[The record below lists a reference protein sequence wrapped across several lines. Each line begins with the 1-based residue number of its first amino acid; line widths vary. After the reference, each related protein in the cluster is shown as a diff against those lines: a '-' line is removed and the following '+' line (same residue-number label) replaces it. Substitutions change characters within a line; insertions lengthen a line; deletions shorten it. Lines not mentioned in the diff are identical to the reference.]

1 MSGVAGGLSGSPSR
15 SGEAAGGTGGGTGY
29 KAFNPLEIPACRA
42 RVLGTGF
49 VGGKAKGLFLAEQV
63 LARHGLLG
71 TRVTIPPTWVLP
83 TGVFERFLDDNGLG
97 RFSPGARSGEEYEE
111 IVSHFRRAPLPGQVR
126 ERLASWLREVD
137 YPLAVRSS
145 AFLEDSLRYSF
156 AGKYHTVFI
165 PNRGHLVARLEALE
179 AAIKEVYAS
188 VYCPDAVAYRQ
199 RRGLGDDSMAVI
211 LQKLVG
217 EEHRDLFYPEISGVG
232 FSRNYR
238 CWSERVR
245 PGDGVLRLA
254 FGLGTRCTGRGY
266 ARLASLT
273 NPDLRPEGNDPRDVA
288 RYSQEIFDALHL
300 PSGRLQSWNINARPD
315 VVACHPHFSRYA
327 QLYLPGSNELVPP
340 PPVLPGG
347 PPGTRYVFS
356 FPDLARH
363 FGPVIDTAREL
374 FTLLESPGAMDTP
387 VDVEFTYATASGEF
401 ALVQARPLSSYEEF
415 RPVRVPSPLPG
426 EVILQ
431 GDRMMTNGQLE
442 DVNHLVYVD
451 PDLYRE
457 TADKAR
463 VAREVGRINDQLAGD
478 RYILVGPGRWGSS
491 HPAQGVPVQY
501 REVAHAGLLVELG
514 SREEA
519 FIPELSYGTHFFAD
533 LENDRILYLPV
544 FTHLGTNVYN
554 REWFDR
560 YPAEGTGHPAVRI
573 YRGRFSA
580 YLDGHQP
587 LGVVVRRP

>member
-1 MSGVAGGLSGSPSR
+1 MLGS
-15 SGEAAGGTGGGTGY
+15 
-29 KAFNPLEIPACRA
+29 
-42 RVLGTGF
+42 GF

-63 LARHGLLG
+63 LARRGLLG
-71 TRVTIPPTWVLP
+71 TRVVIPPTWVLA
-83 TGVFERFLDDNGLG
+83 TGVFEQFLDENGLY
-97 RFSPGARSGEEYEE
+97 RFSPGARSMEEYAE
-111 IVSHFRRAPLPGQVR
+111 IVAEFGRASLPELARAQ
-126 ERLASWLREVD
+126 LASWLREVD

-165 PNRGHLVARLEALE
+165 PNRGPLEVRMAQLE

-188 VYCPDAVAYRQ
+188 LYCPDAVAYRH

-217 EEHRDLFYPEISGVG
+217 EERCGLFYPEISGVG

-245 PGDGVLRLA
+245 PEDGVLRLA

-288 RYSQEIFDALHL
+288 RYSQEIFDALDL
-300 PSGRLQSWNINARPD
+300 ASGRLQSWNINQRPD
-315 VVACHPHFSRYA
+315 VVACHPHFSWYA
-327 QLYLPGSNELVPP
+327 QLYLAGRNELVDP
-340 PPVLPGG
+340 PPVHPQG

-356 FPDLARH
+356 FPVLGRH
-363 FGPVIDTAREL
+363 FRPVLDLVREL
-374 FTLLESPGAMDTP
+374 FVLLESDQGMDTP
-387 VDVEFTYATASGEF
+387 VDIEFTYSTASGEF
-401 ALVQARPLSSYEEF
+401 SLVQARPLSSYEEF
-415 RPVRVPSPLPG
+415 RPVRIPSPLPG

-431 GDRMMTNGQLE
+431 GDRMMTNGKLE
-442 DVNHLVYVD
+442 NVNYLVYVD

-457 TADKAR
+457 TADKFR
-463 VAREVGRINDQLAGD
+463 VAREVGRVNEGLAGD

-491 HPAQGVPVQY
+491 HPSQGVPVQY

-554 REWFDR
+554 REWFQG
-560 YPAEGTGHPAVRI
+560 YPRQDSGHPAVKI
-573 YRGRFSA
+573 YRGQFSA
-580 YLDGHQP
+580 FLDGRRP
-587 LGVVVRRP
+587 LGVVVCQAR

>member
-1 MSGVAGGLSGSPSR
+1 L
-15 SGEAAGGTGGGTGY
+15 GGGAGY
-29 KAFNPLEIPACRA
+29 VAFNPLDIPACRA
-42 RVLGTGF
+42 RMLGSGF

-63 LARHGLLG
+63 LARRGLLG
-71 TRVTIPPTWVLP
+71 TRVLIPPTWVLP
-83 TGVFERFLDDNGLG
+83 TGVFEQFLDENDLY
-97 RFSPGARSGEEYEE
+97 RFSPGARTMEEYAE
-111 IVSHFRRAPLPGQVR
+111 IVAAFARAPLPGPARQ
-126 ERLASWLREVD
+126 RLASWLAEVD

-165 PNRGHLVARLEALE
+165 PNRGPLEVRLAALE

-211 LQKLVG
+211 LQRLVG

-245 PGDGVLRLA
+245 PEDGVLRLV

-273 NPDLRPEGNDPRDVA
+273 NPELRPEGNDPRDVA

-300 PSGRLQSWNINARPD
+300 PSGRLQSWNINQRPD
-315 VVACHPHFSRYA
+315 VVACHPHFSWYA
-327 QLYLPGSNELVPP
+327 QLYLPDRNELVPP
-340 PPVLPGG
+340 PALLPEG
-347 PPGTRYVFS
+347 PAGTRYVFS
-356 FPDLARH
+356 FPALVQH
-363 FGPVIDTAREL
+363 FRPVLETAREL
-374 FTLLESPGAMDTP
+374 FDLLEDSQAMDTP
-387 VDVEFTYATASGEF
+387 VDVEFTYATGTREF
-401 ALVQARPLSSYEEF
+401 CVVQARPLSSYEEF
-415 RPVRVPSPLPG
+415 RPVRIPSMLPG
-426 EVILQ
+426 ELILR

-442 DVNHLVYVD
+442 NVNHLVYVD
-451 PDLYRE
+451 PDLYRH

-463 VAREVGRINDQLAGD
+463 VAREVGRVNERLAGD

-514 SREEA
+514 SREES

-544 FTHLGTNVYN
+544 FTHLGSNVYH
-554 REWFDR
+554 REWFCR
-560 YPAEGTGHPAVRI
+560 YPAEDTGHPAVKV

-580 YLDGHQP
+580 YLDGRQP
-587 LGVVVRRP
+587 LGVVVSLGG

>member
-1 MSGVAGGLSGSPSR
+1 MRLGSGR
-15 SGEAAGGTGGGTGY
+15 GY
-29 KAFNPLEIPACRA
+29 TAFNPLEIPAFRS
-42 RVLGTGF
+42 RMLGPGF
-49 VGGKAKGLFLAEQV
+49 MGGKAKGLFLAEYV

-71 TRVTIPPTWVLP
+71 RRVLIPPTWVLP
-83 TGVFERFLDDNGLG
+83 TGVFEQFLDENGLY
-97 RFSPGARSGEEYEE
+97 RFSPGARTMEEYGE
-111 IVSHFRRAPLPGQVR
+111 IVAEFVRAPLPGAVR
-126 ERLASWLREVD
+126 ERLAEWLAGVD
-137 YPLAVRSS
+137 FPLAVRSS

-165 PNRGHLVARLEALE
+165 PNRGSLEVRLAQLE
-179 AAIKEVYAS
+179 GAIKEVYAS
-188 VYCPDAVAYRQ
+188 VYGPDAVAYRQ
-199 RRGLGDDSMAVI
+199 RRGLGDDSMAVM
-211 LQKLVG
+211 LQQLVG
-217 EEHRDLFYPEISGVG
+217 AEHRDLFYPEISGVG

-245 PGDGVLRLA
+245 PQDGVLRLV

-300 PSGRLQSWNINARPD
+300 PSGRLQSWNINQRPD
-315 VVACHPHFSRYA
+315 VVACHPRFGWYA
-327 QLYLPGSNELVPP
+327 RLYLPDRNELVPP
-340 PPVLPGG
+340 PALLPEG

-363 FGPVIDTAREL
+363 FRPVLETVRDL
-374 FTLLESPGAMDTP
+374 FALLEEPDAMDTP
-387 VDVEFTYATASGEF
+387 VDIEFTYDTGTGEF
-401 ALVQARPLSSYEEF
+401 YLVQARPLSSYEEF
-415 RPVRVPSPLPG
+415 RPVRIPPDLPG
-426 EVILQ
+426 RVILQ

-442 DVNHLVYVD
+442 AVSYLVYVD

-457 TADKAR
+457 SADKAR
-463 VAREVGRINDQLAGD
+463 VAREVGRANERLAGD
-478 RYILVGPGRWGSS
+478 RYILVGPGRWGTT

-514 SREEA
+514 SREDP

-544 FTHLGTNVYN
+544 FTHLPSNVYD
-554 REWFDR
+554 RDWFAR
-560 YPAEGTGHPAVRI
+560 TPAESTGHPAVKV

-580 YLDGHQP
+580 YLDGRQP
-587 LGVVVRRP
+587 LGLVVAHPV